1 MILMGEDED
10 QSKPYGDGPDN
21 LTKADAANSDNN
33 RLADAL
39 QHATNKRAWRQLWG
53 LRAAWCVT
61 VFGLIGLIAVT
72 SKWVLTEREA
82 ARALNLD
89 MLAINSRATFPEPRV
104 RVTTQALAGASE
116 VPAENKAAPE
126 LVMPS
131 SAPALP
137 AATSVPQK
145 TVREIVHEK
154 PSAPAS
160 RLGKVLAKKAA
171 ITRKALK
178 KARGSDLAK
187 SQSKRTLGAGP
198 APNPTSHVALMSRA
212 RTQRLQAALR
222 QYRMMNGKK
231 VLQCGA
237 RTRHA
242 RKNCDRVPPSSGR

>member
-1 MILMGEDED
+1 MGEDEE
-10 QSKPYGDGPDN
+10 QSKPHGEGPDN
-21 LTKADAANSDNN
+21 LPKADAANSDNN
-33 RLADAL
+33 RLADSL

-72 SKWVLTEREA
+72 SKWVLTERQA
-82 ARALNLD
+82 ARALDLD

-104 RVTTQALAGASE
+104 RETTRALAGAFE
-116 VPAENKAAPE
+116 VPAENEAVPD
-126 LVMPS
+126 LVRPS

-137 AATSVPQK
+137 AATSVPRK
-145 TVREIVHEK
+145 TVRDIVPGK

-160 RLGKVLAKKAA
+160 RLGKVLAKKAPIA
-171 ITRKALK
+171 RKALK

-187 SQSKRTLGAGP
+187 SQSKRTPGARP
-198 APNPTSHVALMSRA
+198 APNSTPHAALMSRA

-237 RTRHA
+237 RTRHG
-242 RKNCDRVPPSSGR
+242 RKNCDRVPPPSGR